1 MLHRSLIVSLL
12 VFTSCASQSAPA
24 LQGQNQGLLRAAA
37 AHKRDSLPLIRKFHA
52 PLLARNPA
60 LVQLKY
66 QAMQESPFAFY
77 RATAF
82 LYYHDIAQMAAL
94 QSPIH
99 ILQQGDFHLENL
111 GTYRA
116 GNAYAY
122 DLNDF
127 DEAFQG
133 PWIWELAR
141 CAVSVQLAA
150 EEAGFSPAE
159 RDAFVADLT
168 TRYLIHLQALNQQ
181 PGSLRQPLGAASVTE
196 KPRKALAKAAQF
208 NPAEWIA
215 EMTINGRF
223 RTSDKVQ
230 PVSPAI
236 AQEVA
241 SAIASYAAQRRE
253 PSGFFRVKDTATR
266 IAGKG
271 SLGLYRYLALVEGA
285 TPAPGDDHIL
295 EIKEAITPS
304 AQALQSRTSG
314 NGSRIVKAFQYFLPG
329 ADPLLGTTQIH
340 RQEAYVRELLPK
352 EAVNLEKINKKSE
365 YRDFLD
371 TIALVAA
378 RAHARS
384 QQGARILQEAQTPQ
398 ILQQRIGSFAQSYA
412 TQVQSDFEAFRRS
425 GGR

>member
-1 MLHRSLIVSLL
+1 MSRLALLLSLL
-12 VFTSCASQSAPA
+12 VFTSCANQSAPA
-24 LQGQNQGLLRAAA
+24 LQGQNQGLMRAAA
-37 AHKRDSLPLIRKFHA
+37 THKRDPLPLIRKFHA
-52 PLLARNPA
+52 ALITRAPA

-82 LYYHDIAQMAAL
+82 LYYQDVAPIAAL
-94 QSPIH
+94 QSPIQ

-111 GTYRA
+111 GTYYAR
-116 GNAYAY
+116 NTYAY

-133 PWIWELAR
+133 PWVWELAR

-150 EEAGFSPAE
+150 AEAGFSKSE
-159 RDAFVADLT
+159 RDELVAHLS
-168 TRYLIHLQALNQQ
+168 TRYLAHLQALTQQ
-181 PGSLRQPLGAASVTE
+181 PGSLSQPLSAAFVTE
-196 KPRKALAKAAQF
+196 KPRKALEKAAQY
-208 NPAEWIA
+208 NPTEWIA
-215 EMTINGRF
+215 EMTVNGRF
-223 RTSDKVQ
+223 RPSDKVQ

-241 SAIASYAAQRRE
+241 AAVANYAAQRRE
-253 PSGFFRVKDTATR
+253 NSGFFRVKDTATR

-271 SLGLYRYLALVEGA
+271 SLGLYRYLALVEGP
-285 TPAPGDDHIL
+285 TPAPADDHIL

-304 AQALQSRTSG
+304 AQVLQRRTSE
-314 NGSRIVKAFQYFLPG
+314 NGTRIVKAFHYFLPSP
-329 ADPLLGTTQIH
+329 DPLLGTTHIH

-352 EAVNLEKINKKSE
+352 ETVNLEKLNKKSE

-371 TIALVAA
+371 TVALVAA

-384 QQGARILQEAQTPQ
+384 QQGARILQEAQSPQ
-398 ILQQRIGSFAQSYA
+398 ALHQRIGTFAQSYA
-412 TQVQSDFEAFRRS
+412 AQVESDFETFRRS

>member
-1 MLHRSLIVSLL
+1 MLRRSLIVSLL

-24 LQGQNQGLLRAAA
+24 LQGQDPGILRAAA
-37 AHKRDSLPLIRKFHA
+37 THKRDPLPLIRKFHA
-52 PLLARNPA
+52 PLIARAPA

-82 LYYHDIAQMAAL
+82 LYYQDVAQMAAL

-116 GNAYAY
+116 GNTYAY

-150 EEAGFSPAE
+150 EEAGFSKSE
-159 RDAFVADLT
+159 RDEFVAHLT
-168 TRYLIHLQALNQQ
+168 TRYLTHLQALTQQ
-181 PGSLRQPLGAASVTE
+181 PGALRQPLGAASVTE
-196 KPRKALAKAAQF
+196 KPRKALEKAAQF

-215 EMTINGRF
+215 EMTVNGRF
-223 RTSDKVQ
+223 RPSDKVQ

-241 SAIASYAAQRRE
+241 AAVTNYASQRRE

-304 AQALQSRTSG
+304 AQALQSRTPG
-314 NGSRIVKAFQYFLPG
+314 NGNRIVKAFHYFLPG

-340 RQEAYVRELLPK
+340 RQEAYIRELLPK
-352 EAVNLEKINKKSE
+352 ETVNLEKINKKSE

-371 TIALVAA
+371 TVALVAA

-384 QQGARILQEAQTPQ
+384 QQGARILQEAQSPQ
-398 ILQQRIGSFAQSYA
+398 ALHQRIGPFAQSYA
-412 TQVQSDFEAFRRS
+412 AQVQSDFETFRRS